1 MNLNIKNL
9 QYIFINYKEDSLKQ
23 MLCASTKAKGA
34 LSSFTTNVDL
44 MLYQFKSCLPTP
56 KILIIS

>member
-23 MLCASTKAKGA
+23 MLCASTKAKGIFYYECRFNA
-34 LSSFTTNVDL
+34 LSVQIVFTHTENI
-44 MLYQFKSCLPTP
+44 YY
-56 KILIIS
+56 